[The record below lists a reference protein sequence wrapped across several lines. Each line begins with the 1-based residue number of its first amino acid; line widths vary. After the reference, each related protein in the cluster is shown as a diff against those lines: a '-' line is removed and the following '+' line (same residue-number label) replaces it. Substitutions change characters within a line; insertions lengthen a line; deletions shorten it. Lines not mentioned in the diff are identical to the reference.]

1 MQHPASAY
9 ALPDLSRHQLTER
22 LSSKAPQAA
31 TSMLAQAWLFVASLT
46 AAVAAGTT
54 VLVGGASGTAM
65 VLGEKD
71 AAAAGVCLGSCG
83 MH

>member
-1 MQHPASAY
+1 MQHPASAEV
-9 ALPDLSRHQLTER
+9 LFGMPRHQLMDR
-22 LSSKAPQAA
+22 LSSKERQAT
-31 TSMLAQAWLFVASLT
+31 TSMLVSAWRFVASLT
-46 AAVAAGTT
+46 AAVVAGTT

-83 MH
+83 SH